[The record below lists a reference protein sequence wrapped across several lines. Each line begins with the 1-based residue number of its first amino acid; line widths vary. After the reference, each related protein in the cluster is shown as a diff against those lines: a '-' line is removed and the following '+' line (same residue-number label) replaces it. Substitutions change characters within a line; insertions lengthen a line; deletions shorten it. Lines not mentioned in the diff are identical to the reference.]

1 MPQSNARV
9 LIHAVF
15 ATEDRAPKLL
25 DDWRSEAFTYMGG
38 TLRDIGC
45 RPVEIGGVQDHVHAL
60 FELGREITLS
70 DTIKT
75 LKTASTKWIKRQF
88 VEEFGWQKG
97 YGAFSVSNSNV
108 GQVVSYIRNQEE
120 HHKSF
125 SYEDELR
132 SIFAEHGIDWDPRDF

>member
-25 DDWRSEAFTYMGG
+25 DDWRGEAFAYMGG
-38 TLRDIGC
+38 TLRDTGC
-45 RPVEIGGVQDHVHAL
+45 KPIEIGGVQDHVHAL
-60 FELGREITLS
+60 FELSREITLS

-97 YGAFSVSNSNV
+97 YGAFSVSNSNMS
-108 GQVVSYIRNQEE
+108 QVVSYIRNQEE
-120 HHKSF
+120 HHRSF
-125 SYEDELR
+125 SYEEELR